1 MVYRKLI
8 VVLLTLVFLVAM
20 LGLTG
25 CAKKPKP
32 EAGGAGTMT
41 PEQMDQMRGGPGGSA
56 PGAGPGPAPA
66 VPPGPGGPPGSS
78 APVTPPPPTG
88 Q

>member
-25 CAKKPKP
+25 CAKKPKEGP
-32 EAGGAGTMT
+32 GGAGTMT
-41 PEQMDQMRGGPGGSA
+41 PQQMDQMKGFPGGRA
-56 PGAGPGPAPA
+56 PGAGPGSAPA
-66 VPPGPGGPPGSS
+66 VPPGPGAAS
-78 APVTPPPPTG
+78 TQPPPTG